1 MRVTS
6 KGQVTIPQDLRKLA
20 GIEPN
25 SEVFFAMENGKITIE
40 PHNAIAENDNRER
53 LRRFIENLDT
63 LAGTVDLN
71 GMTTDEYMLWLR
83 GPRDDLDID

>member
-6 KGQVTIPQDLRKLA
+6 KGQVTIPRDLRKLA

-25 SEVFFAMENGKITIE
+25 SEVFFGLENGKVTIE
-40 PHNAIAENDNRER
+40 PRKTEAENDNRARMQKYVDALNR
-53 LRRFIENLDT
+53 LQ
-63 LAGTVDLN
+63 GTIDLG

-83 GPRDDLDID
+83 GPRDDLSAG